1 MVRKLSKPS
10 GALVTRSMQNS
21 KPTRLIEKR
30 KRITLTSKEISE
42 LLAEGIVTVILLL
55 LLNVAIIVV
64 LSAVIENSPS
74 LNDAIWDTK
83 ESLRNNFQTNFFRS
97 GRNLIIPLFLISDVA
112 VLYWR
117 LIRRYRQMQLRHI
130 ISELHYIAEG
140 NYDHRIPFELRGDLS
155 RVVTS
160 INGLVDSTVAAI
172 EDERRIEQSKDELI
186 TNVSHDIRTPLTSII
201 GYLGLIED
209 GQYQTEDEILKYTH
223 TAYVKAKQ
231 MKSLVEDL
239 FEYTKVRQPTVPVNM
254 SSFDM
259 VQLVEQLAADF
270 ELEAN
275 KKGIEI
281 EVVTEEKQL
290 MMDGDTEKLV
300 RVFNNLFT
308 NAFKYGK
315 GATKL
320 VIQLEKVGTEAV
332 IIVKNN
338 GAEIPKYALDS
349 LFDRFYRVEESRNQ
363 ATGGTGLGL
372 AITQSIVAL
381 HGGYIYA
388 KSNPEWTS
396 FIIHLPL
403 TRNPKPKELPK
414 VDETQEI

>member
-388 KSNPEWTS
+388 KSNLEWTS

>member
-1 MVRKLSKPS
+1 
-10 GALVTRSMQNS
+10 MQN
-21 KPTRLIEKR
+21 KEKK
-30 KRITLTSKEISE
+30 KRITLTSKEVSE

-55 LLNVAIIVV
+55 LLNVAIVV
-64 LSAVIENSPS
+64 LISSVIENSPS
-74 LNDAIWDTK
+74 INDAIWDTK
-83 ESLRNNFQTNFFRS
+83 EALTYRLNTNFFRS
-97 GRNLIIPLFLISDVA
+97 GRNLIVPFFFLLDVLILF
-112 VLYWR
+112 WR

-130 ISELHYIAEG
+130 ISELHYIANG

-155 RVVTS
+155 RVVSS
-160 INGLVDSTVAAI
+160 INGLVDSTVTAI
-172 EDERRIEQSKDELI
+172 EEERKIEQSKDELI

-209 GQYQTEDEILKYTH
+209 GQYHSEEELLKYTH
-223 TAYVKAKQ
+223 TAYSKAKQ
-231 MKSLVEDL
+231 MKSLVENL

-254 SSFDM
+254 SQFDM

-275 KKGIEI
+275 NKGIEI
-281 EVVTEEKQL
+281 QVLPKENQL
-290 MMDGDTEKLV
+290 LMDGDTEKLV

-308 NAFKYGK
+308 NAFKYGA
-315 GATKL
+315 GATKI
-320 VIQLEKVGTEAV
+320 VVEIEKVGTEAV
-332 IIVKNN
+332 VVVKNN
-338 GAEIPKYALDS
+338 GAQIPQQSLDS

-403 TRNPKPKELPK
+403 VRNVNPQQLSNI
-414 VDETQEI
+414 DEKANL